1 MLRRSSRLSQRSIWL
16 TLPPRRRT
24 PSARTE
30 RCPSGAER
38 ARRRVRIFGHVG
50 KTVGYCSL
58 AILIA
63 LYVVGAVSITPGSLR
78 HEVQTLPLW
87 VPIVAGLQHKRLAK
101 WAALPCF
108 VFWLAVMIAIWLFL
122 LGWARIVAGRFLPTE
137 IAMTLV
143 IGAASLVGIVTC
155 VRWRTA
161 VGPVLASGV
170 VVLFAVL
177 QYLAFRLSLLPY
189 IAGR

>member
-1 MLRRSSRLSQRSIWL
+1 LEL
-16 TLPPRRRT
+16 TPNLKK
-24 PSARTE
+24 SK
-30 RCPSGAER
+30 RCPSLTER
-38 ARRRVRIFGHVG
+38 ARRRARIFGHVG

-63 LYVVGAVSITPGSLR
+63 LYVVGAVSIAPGSLR

-87 VPIVAGLQHKRLAK
+87 VPIVAGLQQKRLAK

-108 VFWLAVMIAIWLFL
+108 VFWLAVMIAIWLYL
-122 LGWARIVAGRFLPTE
+122 LGLARIVTGRFLPTE

-155 VRWRTA
+155 VRWRTG
-161 VGPVLASGV
+161 VRPVLASGV
-170 VVLFAVL
+170 LVLLAVF
-177 QYLAFRLSLLPY
+177 QYFAFRLSLLPY
-189 IAGR
+189 IATR